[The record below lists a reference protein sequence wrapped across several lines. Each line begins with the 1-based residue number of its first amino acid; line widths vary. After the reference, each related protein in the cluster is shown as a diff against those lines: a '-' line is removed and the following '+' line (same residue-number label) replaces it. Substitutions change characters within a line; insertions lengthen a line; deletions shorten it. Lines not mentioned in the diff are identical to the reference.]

1 MEINLKELSL
11 NDYCYITYD
20 KVRYRDT
27 DRQGHVNNAL
37 FSTFLET
44 GRVEILWDPH
54 HPVSDFGCSF
64 VIASLNLDMI
74 NEIYWPGQVDI
85 GTSVI
90 HIGNSSFKIIQG
102 LFQQG
107 KLVGT
112 ATSILVQTNDITR
125 KSQKLSDEAKAK
137 LKKYYKPYES

>member
-1 MEINLKELSL
+1 MDINLKDLSL
-11 NDYCYITYD
+11 SDYCYITYD

-27 DRQGHVNNAL
+27 DRQGHVNNSL

-44 GRVEILWDPH
+44 GRVEILWNPNN
-54 HPVSDFGCSF
+54 PVSDLGCSF

-85 GTSVI
+85 GTSII

-102 LFQQG
+102 LFQNG

-112 ATSILVQTNDITR
+112 AISILVQTNDITR
-125 KSQKLSDEAKAK
+125 KSQKLSDEAKNK
-137 LKKYYKPYES
+137 LKFYFKIYE